1 MKNSQFDLL
10 KDIRFAPL
18 FVTQF
23 LGAFHDNLFKNA
35 LVVLL
40 VYGVLNSQ
48 AQTGMAPEV
57 LVTLATGIFI
67 LPFVL
72 FSALGGQYADKY
84 PKDKVIRVIKVV
96 EIGVAV
102 LGAIS
107 LLYGSVN
114 LCLLT
119 LFALGAQ
126 SAFFGP
132 SKYSILPQHLDE
144 DELIGG
150 NALLSTGTF
159 LAILVGTIVGAA
171 FVTMSA
177 GIVMV
182 SLLLIAVAV
191 AGYFASRYIPDAKAG
206 DPDLKMNY
214 NIVTETY
221 KIIDQLFGYKRSVI
235 ESALGVAWFWFLGA
249 VFLSQLPNFTEGVL
263 GASNT
268 VFTLFMVLFSVGI
281 ALGGLLNNR
290 LLHGRVEAVYVPL
303 AAVGITIFSI
313 DLFFAGNGYQGG
325 TEESLMSL
333 TAFLSTLS
341 SWRII
346 FDIFLIALCAG
357 LFVVPLNAIIQHD
370 TPEDIRSRILA
381 GSAILNSIFV
391 VASSV
396 ISAILLSMGFGITS
410 LFLMCA
416 LANLAVAIYVCQLLP
431 AYFMKSMMQVVL
443 KTLYKVEVHGI
454 ENIKKAGPRAV
465 IVSNHVSFLDA
476 PVLAAF
482 LPGKPMFAVNS
493 FVANWFWVRPFLKM
507 VDAFPLDPTNPFSLK
522 GLIKEVEKDKH
533 CVIFPEGRLTETGAL
548 MKIYDGP
555 GMIADKSGAMV
566 LPVRLDGVQ
575 HTPFCRLKGKVPL
588 RTFPKITMTI
598 LEPRKFEV
606 PEEIKGRARRKAA
619 GRQLYDVM
627 EEMMFLTNDREQTL
641 YQALMKARHVNGDG
655 AIIAEDIER
664 KPMKFRTLVRGSIVL
679 GRKITKGTKQGEN
692 VGMLLPNSTGALVTF
707 FGLQAFGRVPAMLNF
722 SAGAKAIISACTSAK
737 VKRVLTSRRFI
748 EMGRL
753 DDLIAELEPHVK
765 IVYLEDIK
773 AKITPIDKA
782 RALYAHKTAGY
793 IHRSKGVKP
802 SDPAVVLF
810 TSGSEGAPKGVV
822 LSHINIMTN
831 IVQLSSR
838 VDFNRQDIVFNCLP
852 MFHSFGLTGGTL
864 LPVLSGVRTFLYPSP
879 LHYRIVPELVYS
891 SNATI
896 MFGTDTFL
904 NGYARM
910 ADPYDFYRMRY
921 IFAGAEKVKD
931 ETRQLFADRFGVRI
945 LEGYGATETAPGL
958 TLNSPMHMKQGTVGR
973 LLAGIEYRLENVPGV
988 DEGGRLFVKGPNVML
1003 GYYKDDKPGVLQPPE
1018 DGWYD
1023 TGDIVSVDEEGY
1035 VKILGRAKR
1044 FAKIAGEMVS
1054 LTSVETM
1061 ITKIYPD
1068 DGHAVVAIPD
1078 ARKGEQLI
1086 LVTTNDKAEKS
1097 DLSSYASKNGIS
1109 ELGVPKTILHID
1121 KMLVLGSGKTDY
1133 TSIMDFVLKKLG
1145 KKKAA

>member
-107 LLYGSVN
+107 LLSGSVN

-191 AGYFASRYIPDAKAG
+191 AGYFSSRYIPDAKAG
-206 DPDLKMNY
+206 DPTLKMNY

-333 TAFLSTLS
+333 SAFLSALS

-664 KPMKFRTLVRGSIVL
+664 KPMKFKTLVRGSIVL
-679 GRKITKGTKQGEN
+679 GRKITKGTKKGEN

-753 DDLIAELEPHVK
+753 EDLIAELEPHVK

-931 ETRQLFADRFGVRI
+931 ETRQLYADRFGVRI

-973 LLAGIEYRLENVPGV
+973 LLAGIEYRLEDVPGV

-1023 TGDIVSVDEEGY
+1023 TGDIVSVDEEGF

-1061 ITKIYPD
+1061 VTKIYPD

-1133 TSIMDFVLKKLG
+1133 TSIMDFVLEKLG